1 MAIPWKAIFTSGAFY
16 GLLAA
21 HCGFTWGFYTLLTEM
36 PTYMSSVLQLDVKSN
51 ALLSSLP
58 YFAMGVLCFVV
69 SPISD
74 LLINRGTISITTARK
89 LFNSIGQW
97 VPMGCL
103 IGLGYMTADEKTGAI
118 VLLTLAVG
126 INAACFCGYLVN
138 HMDLSPN
145 FAGPMMGVTNGL
157 AGITSIIAPLIVGV
171 IITEEEDP
179 TEWRLVFFITGG
191 IYLLCNALF
200 VIFGKA
206 TVQPWN
212 DASSMSST
220 MTLRTN
226 IQTDSKP
233 QHPQKPK
240 KISFEW
246 FSIETVN
253 NLDKFKNK
261 VLNLVFIL

>member
-1 MAIPWKAIFTSGAFY
+1 
-16 GLLAA
+16 
-21 HCGFTWGFYTLLTEM
+21 M
-36 PTYMSSVLQLDVKSN
+36 PTYMSSVLKLNVKSN

-74 LLINRGTISITTARK
+74 LLINRGTISITAARK

-103 IGLGYMTADEKTGAI
+103 IGLGYMTADEKTEAI

-157 AGITSIIAPLIVGV
+157 AGITSIVAPLIVGV
-171 IITEEEDP
+171 IVSEEEDP
-179 TEWRLVFFITGG
+179 TQWRLVFFTTGA

-212 DASSMSST
+212 DAPNMSST
-220 MTLRTN
+220 MTLRNN
-226 IQTDSKP
+226 IQIDSRTSAPTEGKEN
-233 QHPQKPK
+233 Q
-240 KISFEW
+240 F
-246 FSIETVN
+246 
-253 NLDKFKNK
+253 
-261 VLNLVFIL
+261 

>member
-1 MAIPWKAIFTSGAFY
+1 
-16 GLLAA
+16 
-21 HCGFTWGFYTLLTEM
+21 
-36 PTYMSSVLQLDVKSN
+36 
-51 ALLSSLP
+51 
-58 YFAMGVLCFVV
+58 MGILCFVV

-74 LLINRGTISITTARK
+74 LLINRGTLTVTTSRK

-103 IGLGYMTADEKTGAI
+103 IGLGYMSAKEKTEAI

-157 AGITSIIAPLIVGV
+157 AGVTSIVAPLVVGAIVSN
-171 IITEEEDP
+171 EEDP
-179 TEWRLVFFITGG
+179 IQWRVVFFITGG
-191 IYLLCNALF
+191 VYLVCNTIF

-212 DASSMSST
+212 EPSNTSST
-220 MTLRTN
+220 ITLR
-226 IQTDSKP
+226 
-233 QHPQKPK
+233 
-240 KISFEW
+240 
-246 FSIETVN
+246 N
-253 NLDKFKNK
+253 NLQIDSNTLTPKQGKEERF
-261 VLNLVFIL
+261 

>member
-1 MAIPWKAIFTSGAFY
+1 
-16 GLLAA
+16 
-21 HCGFTWGFYTLLTEM
+21 
-36 PTYMSSVLQLDVKSN
+36 MSSVLQLNVKSN

-58 YFAMGVLCFVV
+58 YFAMGILCFVV

-74 LLINRGTISITTARK
+74 LLINRGTLTVTTSRK

-103 IGLGYMTADEKTGAI
+103 IGLGYMTANEKTEAI

-157 AGITSIIAPLIVGV
+157 AGVTSIVAPLVVGAIV
-171 IITEEEDP
+171 TNEKDS
-179 TEWRLVFFITGG
+179 TQWRVVFFITGG
-191 IYLLCNALF
+191 VYLLCNTLF

-212 DASSMSST
+212 EPSNTSST
-220 MTLRTN
+220 RAL
-226 IQTDSKP
+226 Q
-233 QHPQKPK
+233 
-240 KISFEW
+240 
-246 FSIETVN
+246 N
-253 NLDKFKNK
+253 NLQLDSSTLAPKEGKEDRF
-261 VLNLVFIL
+261 